1 MPANSQL
8 VPAGFS
14 LAAVLLWGT
23 SDFIG
28 GYAVRRANAF
38 VFTAIVHGSGM
49 AFMLVI
55 VGFAHATFPR
65 GSTVSWALAA
75 GVLGGLSL
83 AVFYRALAAGNMGI
97 MAPVSAVLSAAIPAV
112 AGIIWEG
119 LPGMFA
125 LLGFALA
132 GLGLWLVSRSED
144 SARPAGLGL
153 AILAGVGFAGFY
165 VCIRQAGTG
174 SALWIALLSRVAS
187 FAVTA
192 AATLFAARVWSM
204 GRSLAGLAVL
214 AGCIDVSGSVLFIR
228 ASQTG
233 RLDVAVV
240 LSSLYPAVTVLLAWI
255 ILKERLSAW
264 KLVGVLAALAAV
276 PLIAAG

>member
-1 MPANSQL
+1 VPANSQL